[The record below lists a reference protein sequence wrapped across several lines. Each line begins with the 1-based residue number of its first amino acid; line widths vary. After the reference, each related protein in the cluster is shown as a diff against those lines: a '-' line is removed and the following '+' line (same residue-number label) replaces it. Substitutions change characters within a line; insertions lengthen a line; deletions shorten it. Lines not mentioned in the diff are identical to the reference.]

1 MSERKIAGIRFQR
14 SGKVY
19 YYDPGELQL
28 EVNDQ
33 VVVEGKQGQ
42 AIGKVVIASGQVVA
56 AELPE
61 ALERVVRKAEPADLE
76 RRQRLIEKE
85 EKAAAKCRE
94 LVTKLDLP
102 MKVLRAESSL
112 DGGHVTIFFTA
123 PDKVDFRQLA
133 REMAGALRARV
144 ELRQVGAR
152 DASKALGGIG
162 KCGCQFCCSTFLID
176 FQPLSIKM
184 AKEQNLSLD
193 PTKISGACGRLLCC
207 LRFENDLYHEMKR
220 KLPNIGKMVNTP
232 NGEAKIIGI
241 NALKETVTVRTAT
254 DAIVELPAA
263 QVESRQENIERRE
276 SMGGGGNQRKRKPEQ
291 PRKETSATPDESAS
305 SEEEP

>member
-14 SGKVY
+14 SGKIY

-42 AIGKVVIASGQVVA
+42 SIGRVVIAPRQVIS

-61 ALERVVRKAEPADLE
+61 ALERVARKAEPADLE
-76 RRQRLIEKE
+76 RRQRLVERE
-85 EKAAAKCRE
+85 ERAAAKCRE

-102 MKVLRAESSL
+102 MKVLRAESTL
-112 DGGHVTIFFTA
+112 DGSHIIVFFTA

-133 REMAGALRARV
+133 RELAGALRARV

-162 KCGCQFCCSTFLID
+162 KCGCQFCCSTFLVD
-176 FQPLSIKM
+176 FQPLSIRM

-207 LRFENDLYHEMKR
+207 LRFENDLYHEMKK

-254 DAIVELPAA
+254 DAIVELPVAD
-263 QVESRQENIERRE
+263 VGIRQENLETRE
-276 SMGGGGNQRKRKPEQ
+276 DRGGGNQRKRKADS
-291 PRKETSATPDESAS
+291 PRKGTSATPDESAS
-305 SEEEP
+305 SEEAP